1 MKTTNGSLLHG
12 SERLDYCLNLT
23 LMRRKRNSSKG
34 LKYLLPIFAIF
45 FLASTSPNISLH
57 SSSSVASLRA
67 KAALPTSEACSSE
80 QMISVNDQTIQL
92 EVAKF
97 DASLGKLV
105 GVELLMDC
113 TTMAEIE
120 KAKVNGTDYQLA
132 LMIGLSVGLPN
143 QVQKKFMAHGDYWKS
158 AKDETIQKNGFKDTY
173 EQMNNFKEVI
183 SENLDSFVGTG
194 NLTLPLSAN
203 GLINFKNAESN
214 LVSKLKVRAC
224 LNYIYE

>member
-1 MKTTNGSLLHG
+1 
-12 SERLDYCLNLT
+12 
-23 LMRRKRNSSKG
+23 
-34 LKYLLPIFAIF
+34 
-45 FLASTSPNISLH
+45 
-57 SSSSVASLRA
+57 
-67 KAALPTSEACSSE
+67 
-80 QMISVNDQTIQL
+80 MISVNDQTIQL